1 MQPPTISY
9 YYIVTFKASAPCG
22 SDRFDHLSYTVTTD
36 RGSAA
41 ALDVLTDILRDRC
54 DLYAITETPFA

>member
-9 YYIVTFKASAPCG
+9 HYIVTFKASDPCG
-22 SDRFDHLSYTVTTD
+22 SDRFDHLFYTVTTN
-36 RGSAA
+36 RGTAA
-41 ALDVLTDILRDRC
+41 ALDVLSDILRDRC